1 LLAQAPRDRFSLLR
15 FLVEQLVWRDIHGS
29 LNKLGTVPT
38 VLKEE
43 DVELFVDAGTWSR
56 SDDEWESFERMFGEV
71 VTTACHLIY

>member
-1 LLAQAPRDRFSLLR
+1 M
-15 FLVEQLVWRDIHGS
+15 
-29 LNKLGTVPT
+29 
-38 VLKEE
+38 LKEE